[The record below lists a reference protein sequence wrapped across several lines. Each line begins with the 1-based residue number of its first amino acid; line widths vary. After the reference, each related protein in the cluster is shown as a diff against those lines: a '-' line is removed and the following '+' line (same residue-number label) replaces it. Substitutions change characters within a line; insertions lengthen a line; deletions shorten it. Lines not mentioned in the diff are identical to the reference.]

1 MNTCLTQRSLSQA
14 DAGIT
19 QVLSGVSGD
28 ESQSSNFC
36 GNLSTH
42 TSSAES
48 KTSDSSGGS
57 HSGGSDFN
65 NHVLKDKADLSPEAM
80 FIFKNMSDLNPL
92 NDLGCPAESEKVE
105 HQLAAGPPKL
115 NVLSIQSISIA
126 QEETQPK
133 AYRSESLL
141 PLDTYIALKEFTK
154 FQPTAI
160 MSSFL
165 NSNKQR
171 DVNICHELSR
181 VGDRMHNAV
190 QHGLSGST
198 IQTVQ
203 CAKENNIISC
213 SKSSVLSLEQPCPSI
228 TQKTFMKLQF
238 SPALGLISP
247 LFKYNIET
255 TSKPNKDSKIKT
267 CARLASKL
275 SPTSRGEITNGMT
288 KSEGFDYT
296 EKAQLTTADDPKPS
310 QVLVSGETL
319 KFSTSRPNCQTME
332 RWGLYKEVTLSAGY
346 KPFSVRHKIKSY
358 ESLANLDKP
367 VAKSSDVHTFAV
379 PYTASL
385 NQRISGYMDS
395 VNSVDWHGHQRNN
408 SSYNCLTSVASLSP
422 PLRKSAGNENQN
434 APDGTISHNLVVLR
448 RKHGRLSTRMVH
460 QSRALSMPNLEK
472 LCTDDFSGGNTTA
485 GNKNYPSVCLTVAPK
500 ANMTDCLSP
509 AAMFSSG
516 DDATSEDTPQGS
528 TDTRRPGWSIRLKE
542 LVEYPVSQRKLQTL
556 LTSLTA
562 QSYVMSLLEETKAH
576 SEVISNNT
584 LLVVLNKEEG
594 AGLGFS
600 VSGGANI
607 DQKKITVHRIFTKG
621 AASLEGTI
629 QIGDTILSV
638 NGTSLKGKSHVAVVS
653 CLHQARY
660 SKQALVVIW
669 RNEECKRSI
678 SDKDCCLQTKGNKFV
693 EACADVV

>member
-65 NHVLKDKADLSPEAM
+65 NQVLKDKADLSPEAI

-92 NDLGCPAESEKVE
+92 NDSDCPAESEKVE

-160 MSSFL
+160 MSSPSAL
-165 NSNKQR
+165 CMS
-171 DVNICHELSR
+171 
-181 VGDRMHNAV
+181 RMHNAV

-238 SPALGLISP
+238 SPVLGLISP
-247 LFKYNIET
+247 LFKYNKET

-434 APDGTISHNLVVLR
+434 APDGTISNNLVVLR

-460 QSRALSMPNLEK
+460 QSRALCMPNLGK

-509 AAMFSSG
+509 AAMLSSG

-600 VSGGANI
+600 VSGGADI
-607 DQKKITVHRIFTKG
+607 DQKKITVSAQK
-621 AASLEGTI
+621 
-629 QIGDTILSV
+629 LS
-638 NGTSLKGKSHVAVVS
+638 
-653 CLHQARY
+653 
-660 SKQALVVIW
+660 I
-669 RNEECKRSI
+669 
-678 SDKDCCLQTKGNKFV
+678 
-693 EACADVV
+693 